1 MAAKT
6 IFVMLYTGAVEG
18 ANSWMRPDQVTRMT
32 DNQSKRVTEEERLSW
47 LSRSL
52 KPTRGAIQGRWYA
65 QNTREPIRD
74 ETLRNGLIQVNA
86 VVERKDLATT
96 SSKPRYALRKEFAD
110 LFYPHL
116 RTEKLEEKIA
126 NWQSHNL
133 TPGALAR
140 VQLVR
145 RAVVATD
152 EGVVINFPNGET
164 RRMAAGLS
172 SVISKAVVEVF
183 ASKFLERPGVLW
195 LSESRKKIVSRDDDL
210 ANAIGLRIRPDENL
224 PDIILVDLG
233 PAEPILIFVE
243 VVATNGAINEARR
256 AALLRTA
263 REAGFMEEHVA
274 FVTAYLDRDK
284 DAFRRTFPSLAW
296 RSFAWCAS
304 EPERIVVL
312 YRGSADR
319 NKKLH
324 DWMD

>member
-1 MAAKT
+1 M
-6 IFVMLYTGAVEG
+6 
-18 ANSWMRPDQVTRMT
+18 
-32 DNQSKRVTEEERLSW
+32 
-47 LSRSL
+47 
-52 KPTRGAIQGRWYA
+52 
-65 QNTREPIRD
+65 
-74 ETLRNGLIQVNA
+74 
-86 VVERKDLATT
+86 
-96 SSKPRYALRKEFAD
+96 
-110 LFYPHL
+110 
-116 RTEKLEEKIA
+116 
-126 NWQSHNL
+126 
-133 TPGALAR
+133 
-140 VQLVR
+140 
-145 RAVVATD
+145 ATD